1 MMNDNDTS
9 VIETKFLRC
18 SKCRSYSVKPTE
30 LNAIEKVKGFLFPA
44 AAYFCENCSH
54 RFVEYGR
61 FSPGFKKL
69 LFQHKWLLAVPLV
82 AAVLVIAV
90 LFLPGE
96 KPLQPPDS
104 TPHPGTPV
112 KKREVPSNVEQMD
125 RSIETEKPGK
135 VATEEKTGPE
145 PIQKGEGE
153 GEKPKAATSPVI
165 LNKTESTRT
174 SIKVFSA
181 TTIKVRSS
189 APNTVSPAHKW
200 SFRKKTITIKRE
212 VHQHVYVAGDSTGT
226 QKWGVDDRLIING
239 KVYEGLSA
247 SYNNKGGPLPGKA
260 KRRPLDITHLVA
272 PDQETPLNIEL
283 VDHGKFWANTEIH
296 IVVK

>member
-1 MMNDNDTS
+1 MNDNDTS
-9 VIETKFLRC
+9 VIETKFLRMLKMPQLFRKTNRI
-18 SKCRSYSVKPTE
+18 KCHWKGKRLFISCLRLIFAKTVHTGSWNTAVFHRDLKNYCFSINGSWQYPWWRRYS
-30 LNAIEKVKGFLFPA
+30 LSLF
-44 AAYFCENCSH
+44 YFYPERN
-54 RFVEYGR
+54 
-61 FSPGFKKL
+61 
-69 LFQHKWLLAVPLV
+69 
-82 AAVLVIAV
+82 
-90 LFLPGE
+90 
-96 KPLQPPDS
+96 PLQPPDS
-104 TPHPGTPV
+104 TPPSRNPC
-112 KKREVPSNVEQMD
+112 KKERGSLQCRANGSLHWNWKTRKSD
-125 RSIETEKPGK
+125 HRR
-135 VATEEKTGPE
+135 KTGPE

-226 QKWGVDDRLIING
+226 QKWAVDDRLIING

-247 SYNNKGGPLPGKA
+247 SYNNKGGSLPGKA
-260 KRRPLDITHLVA
+260 KRRPLDITHLVV